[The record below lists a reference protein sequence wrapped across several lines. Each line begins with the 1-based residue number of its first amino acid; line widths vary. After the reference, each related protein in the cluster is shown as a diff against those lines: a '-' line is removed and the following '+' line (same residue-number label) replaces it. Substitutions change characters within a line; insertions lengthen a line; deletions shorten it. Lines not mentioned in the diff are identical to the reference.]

1 MTQGAGG
8 VQLKTRSDSV
18 EREIQKHFAQWYSIN
33 WIAFCALPCSIL
45 LLATGCATGQNP
57 RDVGGGGARTA
68 TLAPGV
74 DATRAYLP
82 LAKVEPTVE
91 QPKKSET
98 ITPLS
103 ERGAKQITEARRLID
118 DQRYTEASLEL
129 ERALRYDPN
138 HFEIHRALALLHWQA
153 GNVERAKAAASRA
166 IEGNPDCAAAHYIL
180 GRCHALAGDR
190 TAAQTAFRTALLCSD
205 FDKDPEI
212 AALCHYHLAEAL
224 AAESYLDAALVE
236 YGAFEKLA
244 VSLKATA
251 PRGELVTLL
260 RSTQGSAGEERSRIL
275 EKLGRFAEAAAAFA
289 PVVAASPQDTAKSTR
304 YTKLLAA
311 AGRLDDALAAARA
324 IPSDDPEIITLLFD
338 LHERAG
344 HPERIVDDLK
354 AKLTARPDEPRLVL
368 NLVDALT
375 RLRRFGDARRELEGF
390 LARNGDAHDVRL
402 RLVDVLSSLG
412 AWPDLLN
419 VCADGVRRQPD
430 RASEFEARILT
441 LAADEGAARKLNDL
455 DVGERDDFALLY
467 LRGVLATS
475 RLEVAKSAATLKG
488 VVAESDRA
496 ELLFRRAVDAN
507 ATFVPARIALAEI
520 YFKEYR
526 YDDALKA
533 AARADVDRP
542 EDARLERLLGRV
554 YDRLDDV
561 ENAEQHYRAA
571 TQLDRT
577 DTESMLALAQLFR
590 RSDRGLQ
597 AQRQLR
603 VLLEK
608 DPDHEAARELLALTY
623 FKESK
628 PDVAFQEIEELR
640 RRSKSPTTVARC
652 RILLEPGLRRDPAAS
667 REVLFEAMKAGK
679 PDAAT
684 WIAVAESYDDNE
696 PEQAHEAYVKALTI
710 EPDNE
715 EAAVGAAR
723 VAQRMLLFEEAA
735 ERLQALLRQ
744 RPNRHDWRLALL
756 ELYAVIQNHD
766 GAIELAQAQE
776 ARADL
781 PSARRKDYRRAMVD
795 ALQGADRAE
804 EAFALLKTW
813 ADAEP
818 DNPDWTIRLANEY
831 LEAKEAS
838 KAVPLYER
846 LLQADPKDKAIR
858 RNLIASLVLAGRHD
872 RAAQYVL
879 ESLDDDPESDQSLWM
894 LATVLADAKRV
905 DDALELARTRLL
917 KTTSREDFQDFILE
931 TLNHAKRHD
940 ECIEMIE
947 TLMDEVIT
955 ILRALPEGG
964 RRRPVER
971 PRDEQLVNRPNE
983 PATLETLTDR
993 LENLRARLG
1002 IQLIIAKRY
1011 RDAEQKLTTWLEVA
1025 TDPLTRVRYLLNLA
1039 EAQRSQ
1045 GNDQQAGA
1053 NLERALVLQPMDV
1066 TLNNDIAYMWIDRG
1080 VRLPEAQKMI
1090 RYAVGRAPHQA
1101 AYLDTYG
1108 WLMYKKGEFAEA
1120 KKWLLRG
1127 NRGRNGEDPVIH
1139 DHLGDTCW
1147 RLGQSAEAIEH
1158 WTTAVRLSNERDEDR
1173 RIADDERRVRI
1184 VTPKKIEDA
1193 SAGREP
1199 TVAPLAEPAPQ
1210 TESGSGNG
1218 T

>member
-1 MTQGAGG
+1 
-8 VQLKTRSDSV
+8 VR
-18 EREIQKHFAQWYSIN
+18 
-33 WIAFCALPCSIL
+33 
-45 LLATGCATGQNP
+45 
-57 RDVGGGGARTA
+57 
-68 TLAPGV
+68 
-74 DATRAYLP
+74 
-82 LAKVEPTVE
+82 VEPTVE
-91 QPKKSET
+91 RPKKPAT
-98 ITPLS
+98 VAPLS
-103 ERGAKQITEARRLID
+103 ERGAKQITAARRLID

-153 GNVERAKAAASRA
+153 GNVERAKSAASRA
-166 IEGNPDCAAAHYIL
+166 IEGNPDSAAAHYIL

-190 TAAQTAFRTALLCSD
+190 TAAHTAFRTALLCSD
-205 FDKDPEI
+205 FDQEPET

-224 AAESYLDAALVE
+224 AAESYLDAALAE
-236 YGAFEKLA
+236 YEAFEKLA

-251 PRGELVTLL
+251 PRGELGTLL

-275 EKLGRFAEAAAAFA
+275 EKLGRFAEAAAALA
-289 PVVAASPQDTAKSTR
+289 PSVAASPQDIAKGTR
-304 YTKLLAA
+304 YAKLLAA
-311 AGRLDDALAAARA
+311 AGRLHDALAAARA

-344 HPERIVDDLK
+344 RPERIVDDLK
-354 AKLTARPDEPRLVL
+354 AKLAARPDEPRLVL

-375 RLRRFGDARRELEGF
+375 RLRRFDDARRELEGF

-402 RLVDVLSSLG
+402 RLVDVLSSQG
-412 AWPDLLN
+412 AWSDLLKA
-419 VCADGVRRQPD
+419 CAEGIHRQPD
-430 RASEFEARILT
+430 RAADFEARILALT
-441 LAADEGAARKLNDL
+441 ADEGAAKKLNDL
-455 DVGERDDFALLY
+455 EVGERDDFAVLY
-467 LRGVLATS
+467 LRGVWATG
-475 RLEVAKSAATLKG
+475 AG
-488 VVAESDRA
+488 HPDRA
-496 ELLFRRAVDAN
+496 ELLFRRAVDADN
-507 ATFVPARIALAEI
+507 TFVPARVALAQI
-520 YFKEYR
+520 YLKGYR
-526 YDDALKA
+526 YDDALKT
-533 AARADVDRP
+533 AARADADRP

-561 ENAEQHYRAA
+561 EKAERHYRAV

-590 RSDRGLQ
+590 RTDRGLQ

-603 VLLEK
+603 VLLDK
-608 DPDHEAARELLALTY
+608 DPNHEAARELLALTY
-623 FKESK
+623 FKETK

-640 RRSKSPTTVARC
+640 RRSTSPTTVARC
-652 RILLEPGLRRDPAAS
+652 RTLLEPGLRRDPAAS
-667 REVLFEAMKAGK
+667 REVLLEAMKAGT

-684 WIAVAESYDDNE
+684 WIAVAESYDDGE
-696 PEQAHEAYVKALTI
+696 PEQAHEAYVNALAV

-715 EAAVGAAR
+715 EATVGAAR
-723 VAQRMLLFEEAA
+723 AAQRLLAFEETAQ
-735 ERLQALLRQ
+735 RLRELLRQ
-744 RPNRHDWRLALL
+744 RPNRHDWRLALI
-756 ELYAVIQNHD
+756 ELYAVVQNHD
-766 GAIELAQAQE
+766 AALELTQSQE

-781 PSARRKDYRRAMVD
+781 PVGRRRDYRRAMVD
-795 ALQGADRAE
+795 ALQGAGRAD
-804 EAFALLKTW
+804 EAITLLKTW
-813 ADAEP
+813 ADTEP
-818 DNPDWTIRLANEY
+818 DNTDWTKRLASEY

-846 LLQADPKDKAIR
+846 LFLADPKDEAIR
-858 RNLIASLVLAGRHD
+858 SSLIKTLRFAGRHD

-879 ESLDDDPESDQSLWM
+879 EWLDDDPESDQSLWM
-894 LATVLADAKRV
+894 LATILADAKRV

-917 KTTSREDFQDFILE
+917 KTSNREGFQDFIVE
-931 TLNHAKRHD
+931 TLSRAKRHD
-940 ECIEMIE
+940 ECIEMVE
-947 TLMDEVIT
+947 SLTDEVIT
-955 ILRALPEGG
+955 IVRAFPEGG

-993 LENLRARLG
+993 LENLRARLA

-1011 RDAEQKLTTWLEVA
+1011 RDAEQKLTTWLEAA
-1025 TDPLTRVRYLLNLA
+1025 TDPLTRVRYLLGLA
-1039 EAQRSQ
+1039 ESQRSQ
-1045 GNDQQAGA
+1045 GNEQQAGA

-1066 TLNNDIAYMWIDRG
+1066 TLNNDIAYLWIDRG
-1080 VRLPEAQKMI
+1080 VRLPEAEKLI
-1090 RYAVGRAPHQA
+1090 RYAVGRAPRQA

-1127 NRGRNGEDPVIH
+1127 NRGRDGKDPVIH

-1158 WTTAVRLSNERDEDR
+1158 WTTAVRLSKERDENR
-1173 RIADDERRVRI
+1173 RIADDERRVRT

-1199 TVAPLAEPAPQ
+1199 AVAPLAEPAPPSQ
-1210 TESGSGNG
+1210 D
-1218 T
+1218 

>member
-1 MTQGAGG
+1 MSARDSCLTQGAVG
-8 VQLKTRSDSV
+8 VQLKTRSENV
-18 EREIQKHFAQWYSIN
+18 VRETRQRLAQWGATY
-33 WIAFCALPCSIL
+33 WIAVCALPCSFL
-45 LLATGCATGQNP
+45 LLATGCAAGREP
-57 RDVGGGGARTA
+57 RANGGDGARTA

-74 DATRAYLP
+74 DASRALVP
-82 LAKVEPTVE
+82 SVRVEPAVE
-91 QPKKSET
+91 RPKKPET
-98 ITPLS
+98 VAPLS

-138 HFEIHRALALLHWQA
+138 HFEIHLALAQLHWQA

-166 IEGNPDCAAAHYIL
+166 IEGDPDSAAAHYVL

-190 TAAQTAFRTALLCSD
+190 TAAHTAFRTALLCSD

-212 AALCHYHLAEAL
+212 AALCRYHLAEAL

-251 PRGELVTLL
+251 PRGELGTLL

-289 PVVAASPQDTAKSTR
+289 PVVAASPQDIAKGTR
-304 YTKLLAA
+304 YAKLLAA

-354 AKLTARPDEPRLVL
+354 TKLTARPDEPRLVL

-390 LARNGDAHDVRL
+390 LARNSDAHDVRL
-402 RLVDVLSSLG
+402 RLVDVLFSLG

-430 RASEFEARILT
+430 RAAEFEARILA

-455 DVGERDDFALLY
+455 EVSEGDDFALLY
-467 LRGVLATS
+467 LRGILTTRS
-475 RLEVAKSAATLKG
+475 GPPE
-488 VVAESDRA
+488 RA

-507 ATFVPARIALAEI
+507 AAFVPARVALAEI
-520 YFKEYR
+520 YFKGYR
-526 YDDALKA
+526 YHDALKA

-640 RRSKSPTTVARC
+640 RRSTSPTTVARC

-667 REVLFEAMKAGK
+667 REVLLEAMKAGN

-684 WIAVAESYDDNE
+684 WIAIAESYDDNE
-696 PEQAHEAYVKALTI
+696 PEPAHEAYVKALTI
-710 EPDNE
+710 ETDNE

-744 RPNRHDWRLALL
+744 RPDRHDWRLALL
-756 ELYAVIQNHD
+756 ELYAIIQNYD
-766 GAIELAQAQE
+766 GAIELTQAQE
-776 ARADL
+776 ARTDL
-781 PSARRKDYRRAMVD
+781 SAVRRKDYRRAMVG

-818 DNPDWTIRLANEY
+818 DNPDWTMRLASEY

-846 LLQADPKDKAIR
+846 LLQVDPKEKAIR

-917 KTTSREDFQDFILE
+917 KTTNREDFQDFVLE
-931 TLNHAKRHD
+931 TLNRVKRHD

-947 TLMDEVIT
+947 TLIDEVIT
-955 ILRALPEGG
+955 IVRALPEGS

-983 PATLETLTDR
+983 PATLETLTNR

-1002 IQLIIAKRY
+1002 IQLIFAKRY
-1011 RDAEQKLTTWLEVA
+1011 RDAEQKLTTWLEA
-1025 TDPLTRVRYLLNLA
+1025 AADPLTRVRYLLGLA

-1080 VRLPEAQKMI
+1080 SRLPEAQKMI
-1090 RYAVGRAPHQA
+1090 RYAVGRAPRQA

-1158 WTTAVRLSNERDEDR
+1158 WITAIRLSNERDEDR
-1173 RIADDERRVRI
+1173 RIADDERRVRS
-1184 VTPKKIEDA
+1184 VTPKKIEEA

-1199 TVAPLAEPAPQ
+1199 VVAPLAEPAPQ
-1210 TESGSGNG
+1210 TESGSRDG